1 MDDMR
6 VAFLLS
12 ALLLLTG
19 CDTFRDYN
27 ADTGSPSSLQGSESG
42 GGIQT
47 PIWSN
52 DPSQKTISNQN
63 PQ

>member
-1 MDDMR
+1 MGDMR

-12 ALLLLTG
+12 VLLLLTG

-27 ADTGSPSSLQGSESG
+27 ADNGSPSSLQGSESG
-42 GGIQT
+42 GGVQT
-47 PIWSN
+47 SIWSN
-52 DPSQKTISNQN
+52 DPAQKTISNQN